1 MTQDRRQPYVIGA
14 LVEHK
19 PGVLYEVANMF
30 RRRGFNIESI
40 TVGRTEPK
48 DQARMTIIVNGDEYT
63 VEQVIKQLNKL
74 INVIKVTLLEAGNT
88 VSRELILIKVHTAD
102 SKARSDLIQ
111 YTDIFRGRVVD
122 VAPDSMIIEVTGDS
136 EKIDAF
142 IELSRVFGIKEIART
157 GATALNRGGRVI
169 RE

>member
-1 MTQDRRQPYVIGA
+1 MTQDQRQPYVIGA

>member
-1 MTQDRRQPYVIGA
+1 M
-14 LVEHK
+14 EHK